1 MKKNDGFTTR
11 QVAQRLGVS
20 LGTVQN
26 MVDRGELKA
35 WKTAGGHRR
44 IPEKEIQAALQL
56 RVRYDDFSA
65 NISGD
70 LDILIAEDD
79 KIMQLLYRS
88 TIERWG
94 FPVKLRIVNNGFEG
108 LIEVGRRCPDVL
120 ISDLMM
126 PGMDGYEMI
135 RRLREMPELESTDIL
150 VISSIDPATIE
161 QQGLPD
167 DVTIFSKPIPFHEIK
182 GFVLARL
189 AARRRDIKTQE

>member
-1 MKKNDGFTTR
+1 
-11 QVAQRLGVS
+11 
-20 LGTVQN
+20 QN